1 MRRSLHDTLSD
12 MGLEPA
18 GIRGDLDRYIG
29 YLAPYAT
36 SHEALDQDGA
46 VVQEVRNAMKVLVGK
61 VSELRA
67 RKAPRPDDEL
77 RDPRPK

>member
-1 MRRSLHDTLSD
+1 

-36 SHEALDQDGA
+36 SHEALDRD
-46 VVQEVRNAMKVLVGK
+46 EPWFKRSAM
-61 VSELRA
+61 R
-67 RKAPRPDDEL
+67 
-77 RDPRPK
+77 